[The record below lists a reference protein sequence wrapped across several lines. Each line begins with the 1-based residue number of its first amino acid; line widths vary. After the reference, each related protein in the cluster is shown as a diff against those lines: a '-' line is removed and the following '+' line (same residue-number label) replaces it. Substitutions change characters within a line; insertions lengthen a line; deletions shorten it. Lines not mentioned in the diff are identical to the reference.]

1 MPIESAISG
10 VFHHHAATFAAH
22 PPTPHPVAP
31 IRSSAQAVMPARSPD
46 VAQALALGFGS
57 LLLPVLGPMAWIHA
71 GDELSK
77 MQSGEVRPVDQT
89 WLHTAKV
96 LGMIASAIAA
106 SATIMLIVFA
116 LVV

>member
-22 PPTPHPVAP
+22 PPIQNPV
-31 IRSSAQAVMPARSPD
+31 VPARSPD

-71 GDELSK
+71 GDELSR
-77 MQSGEVRPVDQT
+77 MQTGEVRPVDQT

>member
-1 MPIESAISG
+1 MPIEPAFSG
-10 VFHHHAATFAAH
+10 VFHQHAATFAAH
-22 PPTPHPVAP
+22 PPTPRPAAV
-31 IRSSAQAVMPARSPD
+31 VMPARSPD
-46 VAQALALGFGS
+46 VAQALALGVGA

-71 GDELSK
+71 GDELAK
-77 MQSGEVRPVDQT
+77 MQTGEVRPVDQS

-116 LVV
+116 LAV